1 MKISLDSIHEY
12 LFRKMSKEKRFP
24 SESLTCELL
33 LSSVE
38 NEESPLISKQTKKSL
53 QKNQIKKN
61 KKKKQKQGTQIYELR
76 LPAEVLFSGK
86 LRKGDK

>member
-38 NEESPLISKQTKKSL
+38 NEESLISKQTKKSL

-61 KKKKQKQGTQIYELR
+61 KKKKQNQGTQIYELR

>member
-33 LSSVE
+33 FSSVE
-38 NEESPLISKQTKKSL
+38 NEESSLISKQTKKSL

-61 KKKKQKQGTQIYELR
+61 KKEKQGTQIYELR